1 MLPVAANPKNL
12 TVHMAVHQVA
22 KPVMEQLCIFV
33 MNVPILVLPEVPL
46 RIVLHP
52 KPLQSPAKQ
61 SAERSVIPVLA
72 RVIINTLVPARV
84 INPAQEPFATAN
96 INLANVAM
104 VMSGKAE
111 NVRRNAPILVLAEVP
126 QIAVLRPKRLQSPA
140 KQSAERSVIP
150 VLARVIINTLVPARG
165 INPAQEPLAT
175 ANINL
180 ANVAMVMSGK
190 AENVRRKKHQ
200 IAVQMKN

>member
-1 MLPVAANPKNL
+1 
-12 TVHMAVHQVA
+12 MAVHQVA
-22 KPVMEQLCIFV
+22 KHVMEQLCIFV

-46 RIVLHP
+46 RTVLHP

-72 RVIINTLVPARV
+72 QVIINTLAPAPV
-84 INPAQEPFATAN
+84 INPAWEPF
-96 INLANVAM
+96 
-104 VMSGKAE
+104 
-111 NVRRNAPILVLAEVP
+111 
-126 QIAVLRPKRLQSPA
+126 
-140 KQSAERSVIP
+140 
-150 VLARVIINTLVPARG
+150 
-165 INPAQEPLAT
+165 AT